1 MDLRESCF
9 AFFPSTNMSFC
20 IWFPAHYSIAGGRP
34 CADTNLIPDQLLETA
49 HLLSTNICGSSPQF
63 DGKCKTSAPLCSSL
77 CSHSPI
83 PGSLPLSLFLSDVW
97 FYVGAICSWWF
108 LKHWLLYTEAVRGK
122 KRKQMWWN
130 QSFLICFI
138 SFLFGNIL
146 EMTLRQH
153 VFHTGRLNSHPFH
166 SSQWVCRCLASHLFT
181 RKKGIH
187 KYSLW

>member
-1 MDLRESCF
+1 MVPNLDLRESCS
-9 AFFPSTNMSFC
+9 AFFPSTNISFC

-77 CSHSPI
+77 CSHSLI
-83 PGSLPLSLFLSDVW
+83 PGPLPLSLSLWCLVLRRSHLLLMISKTLTFIHRGSPRQKKKTNVIKSEL
-97 FYVGAICSWWF
+97 
-108 LKHWLLYTEAVRGK
+108 LNLLY
-122 KRKQMWWN
+122 
-130 QSFLICFI
+130 FFP
-138 SFLFGNIL
+138 FGNIL

-153 VFHTGRLNSHPFH
+153 VFHTGRLNSHPFD

-181 RKKGIH
+181 RKNR
-187 KYSLW
+187 YS